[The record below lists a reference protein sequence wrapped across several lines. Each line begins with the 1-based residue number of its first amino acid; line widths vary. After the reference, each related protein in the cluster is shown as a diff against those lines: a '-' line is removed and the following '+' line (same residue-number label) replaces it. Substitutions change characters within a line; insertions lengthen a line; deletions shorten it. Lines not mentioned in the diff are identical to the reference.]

1 MVQPDEKPRLTNGTT
16 GTNSNNHPDIEPPVV
31 SPGKTVIFDK
41 SIDTNVALAIC
52 YAPLPLVGIAA
63 SVLVYMS
70 PSDNARLAK
79 FHAVQSLALTIGF
92 TIISMVVGGIGS
104 FLSPIP
110 IIGAVGMVILLVNML
125 ASLGYLALSVALAYK
140 AYQGKDIRL
149 PYLGAYVEEFVK

>member
-1 MVQPDEKPRLTNGTT
+1 MVQPDERPRLNKETN
-16 GTNSNNHPDIEPPVV
+16 NSDIEPPVV
-31 SPGKTVIFDK
+31 SPSKTIIFDK
-41 SIDTNVALAIC
+41 PIDTNLALAIC

-70 PSDNARLAK
+70 PSDNAGLAK
-79 FHAVQSLALTIGF
+79 FHAVQSLALTVGF

-110 IIGAVGMVILLVNML
+110 IIGALGMVILLVNML

-140 AYQGKDIRL
+140 AYQGKDVRL
-149 PYLGAYVEEFVK
+149 PYLSQYVEAFVK